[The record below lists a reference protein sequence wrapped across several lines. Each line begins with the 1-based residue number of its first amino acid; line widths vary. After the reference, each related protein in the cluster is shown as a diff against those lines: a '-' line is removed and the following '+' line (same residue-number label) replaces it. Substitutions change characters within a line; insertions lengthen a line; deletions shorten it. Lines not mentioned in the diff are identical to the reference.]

1 MLPSRIAVLITSHNR
16 RASTLSALA
25 ALDAQRGL
33 PEGTD
38 VRIHLVDAGSS
49 DGTSEAVRAAHP
61 RVEVVTVGADVY
73 WGHGMR
79 IASRNSLAGG
89 LPPWEYQLWLND
101 DVVLDQ
107 NALAV
112 LLDTARTVGPG
123 AVVVGAVR
131 ARGGTLTTYSG
142 RRGRALAPV
151 EPTGRPEPC
160 DTYNGNVVL
169 LPRAVHERIG
179 DIDKVF
185 RHGMG
190 DYDHGFRARRA
201 GIPAY
206 VAAHHI
212 GTCDRNPPDTGSR
225 EPGIGVREALRRVT
239 SQRELPPRQWWVYC
253 RRHMWPWAPLLMV
266 SPYVKTAARAS
277 WASGRGLA
285 AQPPPGAAA
294 SAEAHRVLR
303 GGRPCRGV
311 HGDAASHES
320 GASPQGGLR

>member
-1 MLPSRIAVLITSHNR
+1 MLPAHIAVLITSHNR
-16 RASTLSALA
+16 REKTLSALS
-25 ALDAQRGL
+25 ALHVQRGL
-33 PEGTD
+33 PEDTE
-38 VRIHLVDAGSS
+38 VRIHLVDAGST
-49 DGTSEAVRAAHP
+49 DGTPEAVRAAHP
-61 RVEVVTVGADVY
+61 RVEVVTVGDDVY
-73 WGHGMR
+73 WGQGMR
-79 IASRNSLAGG
+79 IASRNSHAAG

-101 DVVLDQ
+101 DVVLDRD
-107 NALAV
+107 ALAV
-112 LLDTARTVGPG
+112 LLDTVRAVRPG

-131 ARGGTLTTYSG
+131 ARNGAHTTYSG
-142 RRGRALAPV
+142 RSGRALTLV

-206 VAAHHI
+206 VSPRHV
-212 GTCDRNPPDTGSR
+212 GSCDRNPPDTGSR

-253 RRHMWPWAPLLMV
+253 RRHAWPWAPLLMV
-266 SPYVKTAARAS
+266 SPYLKTVARAL
-277 WASGRGLA
+277 AGR
-285 AQPPPGAAA
+285 
-294 SAEAHRVLR
+294 RV
-303 GGRPCRGV
+303 GGGEYPR
-311 HGDAASHES
+311 
-320 GASPQGGLR
+320 